1 MIELERCDGDGDEGR
16 IDRYNPKY
24 LEELLHFFYK
34 FTITRR
40 VRELPPYERLCF
52 LGRVHRTATQ
62 FRASNVVKTLTAI
75 MGDCLPQFNGKN
87 QQVSGPT
94 LTDFAR
100 FCHWVLDQ
108 PDFPGL
114 VWQLKLFLLDYL
126 KEHVIIMTQSEPM
139 REMFRD
145 HIFKK
150 PDTADT
156 EHPEGT
162 EAAEDVNREL
172 DSN

>member
-100 FCHWVLDQ
+100 FCRWVLDQ

-114 VWQLKLFLLDYL
+114 IWQLKLFLLDYL
-126 KEHVIIMTQSEPM
+126 KEHVIIMTQSKPM
-139 REMFRD
+139 REMF
-145 HIFKK
+145 HENIVEKLY
-150 PDTADT
+150 TEDT
-156 EHPEGT
+156 ENKNTEDTEGMIR
-162 EAAEDVNREL
+162 DL

>member
-40 VRELPPYERLCF
+40 VTELPPYERLCF

-62 FRASNVVKTLTAI
+62 FRAPNVVKTLTAI
-75 MGDCLPQFNGKN
+75 MGDCLPQFNGKS

-100 FCHWVLDQ
+100 FCRWVLDQ

-114 VWQLKLFLLDYL
+114 VWQLKLYLIDYL
-126 KEHVIIMTQSEPM
+126 KEHVIIMTHSKPMSEM
-139 REMFRD
+139 LREN
-145 HIFKK
+145 ILKNLYSE
-150 PDTADT
+150 DT
-156 EHPEGT
+156 ENT
-162 EAAEDVNREL
+162 EDTEDTDMIREL